1 MQKPK
6 WQGRKHAGS
15 HTTLIEAAQSLIKEA
30 EELEAVKRIS
40 LGYIKATPGTPGRK
54 GVKFAC
60 IQGGLMAKVR
70 GNTAIQEIRI
80 YTDFPQEVQEALEAK
95 LTEMEL

>member
-6 WQGRKHAGS
+6 WQGKKSAGS
-15 HTTLIEAAQSLIKEA
+15 HTTLIEAALPLVKEA

-40 LGYIKATPGTPGRK
+40 LGYIKATPGTPGKR
-54 GVKFAC
+54 GVKFAF
-60 IQGGLMAKVR
+60 IQGGLLAKVR

-80 YTDFPQEVQEALEAK
+80 YTDFPQEVQKVLLGK
-95 LTEMEL
+95 LTEIGL